1 MIRFCLLF
9 SLIGCFAATASAQSA
24 MPAKT
29 SVFYPEMLQSSAVI
43 SEADALKLEGSSDF
57 GQSSAPANKTFWV
70 VFSDRADN
78 PTYTEPG
85 GSDVYTTLAFN
96 EQLRIA
102 QIRNG
107 YALVY
112 SEPQESIA
120 YPMISP
126 AAVNKGWIS
135 MKKLLLWHSCPTNEA
150 GIYNKALLCVNMDE
164 KKGSDLGRLYKN
176 PSDKNLY
183 ETLMTDMKFYFVMK
197 REGDLSLL
205 ASEHSLD
212 GHSDQ
217 MLKGWVANQS
227 FVAWNQRS
235 CLEWTWNHKDVEY
248 FSDES
253 ICGYVYKEKD
263 RENCVLTKPFK
274 RRTSKSYDKYL
285 YRMNPDELRYPILD
299 DGTADLY
306 SCSTFSP
313 PGGPSEVER
322 TDANSTVSSKGFSEK
337 VLRAKTNINIGI
349 VIDGTNSMASY
360 YPAVKEAIK
369 KGCNYFGKKYKVK
382 VGVVIYRDYTEGE
395 FCTERLP
402 LTPPENPKFAEFLDN
417 GGSYGVRNSAADRTN
432 AEALYAGIDEALD
445 RLGFK
450 PDQTNILLV
459 VGDCGNDKDDT
470 RYSSED
476 LIAKIVEKDVDVMGF
491 QVRRTDSEA
500 FESFNDQ
507 LLDLMSLS
515 LQRRYAKLKN
525 NLNVEIKGYRDG
537 YKLVNDDKSILYI
550 GSHSFPDVGKEM
562 PVTKLTSLME
572 EAIISSSEKVNY
584 QIDLLASFSAGG
596 FAVSK
601 DVVGTDVDL
610 NEEWLK
616 HELGDHYEQIKKS
629 NSLLAFRGYA
639 SKVHKS
645 GKGFFK
651 PVVFISSD
659 ELNSLI
665 DRLAPVNVAAAIED
679 DREPY
684 VNAMKHLAQSMI
696 PEDLSDDQLNQMTI
710 DEIMRMVNGLNE
722 SASALKSYTI
732 AEVASHRIVTS
743 KDYIALVSKFVS
755 KYNKLVDL
763 KSMPYKYTFTSNGLK
778 YYWLPV
784 EDLP

>member
-515 LQRRYAKLKN
+515 LQRRYSKLKN

-639 SKVHKS
+639 SKAHKS

>member
-1 MIRFCLLF
+1 
-9 SLIGCFAATASAQSA
+9 

-515 LQRRYAKLKN
+515 LQRRYSKLKN

-639 SKVHKS
+639 SKAHKS

>member
-417 GGSYGVRNSAADRTN
+417 GGSYGVGNSAADRTN

-639 SKVHKS
+639 SKAHKS

>member
-639 SKVHKS
+639 SKAHKS

>member
-313 PGGPSEVER
+313 PGGSSEVER

-639 SKVHKS
+639 SKAHKS